1 MLYVHSFKEE
11 LGLDI
16 RLSEI
21 NKISIFI
28 LTVFGNLKDQLIFTM
43 MMAPN
48 LLKICLTSLWW
59 WGNNPMKSAE

>member
-28 LTVFGNLKDQLIFTM
+28 LTVFGNLKDQLIFTI

-48 LLKICLTSLWW
+48 LLKICLTSL
-59 WGNNPMKSAE
+59 